1 MLIAALW
8 VCAHLGRSR
17 LALDQ
22 VDIGKV
28 LGRSSFP
35 SPPVLDRDE

>member
-8 VCAHLGRSR
+8 VCADLGRSR
-17 LALDQ
+17 LALSQ

-28 LGRSSFP
+28 LRRSRFP
-35 SPPVLDRDE
+35 SPPVLGRDE